1 MAQSKP
7 RDENM
12 IAALKRERATYVAR
26 GDDDRV
32 RQVDEQ
38 LKHYGHNPEGAEGD
52 GPKGRTGP
60 EGKQQTADATGPQAT
75 GPSTASAPTVE
86 PTQAAPAAAKKAPA
100 KKAAAAPKTQ
110 E

>member
-1 MAQSKP
+1 MAG
-7 RDENM
+7 DDNM

-38 LKHYGHNPEGAEGD
+38 LKHYGYKPDASDDD
-52 GPKGRTGP
+52 GPQGRTGP
-60 EGKQQTADATGPQAT
+60 DGQQHTADATGSHVT
-75 GPSTASAPTVE
+75 TAE
-86 PTQAAPAAAKKAPA
+86 PLQDAPAAKKTAAKKT
-100 KKAAAAPKTQ
+100 AAPKPQ

>member
-38 LKHYGHNPEGAEGD
+38 LRHYGHNPEASED
-52 GPKGRTGP
+52 NGPQGRTGP
-60 EGKQQTADATGPQAT
+60 DGQQQTADATGSQAT
-75 GPSTASAPTVE
+75 TAGAPKVE
-86 PTQAAPAAAKKAPA
+86 PTQEAPAAKKPAAKRAAP
-100 KKAAAAPKTQ
+100 PKTQ